1 MTDLAALPTTF
12 TTSQARR
19 ARIQYRDLY
28 RARDDGDLIELS
40 RGVFRK
46 AEAAEPTWP
55 DLLAVAHR
63 SPKAVACLLT
73 AAIVHDLT
81 DEIPLA
87 VQIAIPKGAW
97 PPKITYPPVEVFAW
111 NAATFDLGLTT
122 VEAAPGERVRVYN
135 PTRTVVDLMRLRARI
150 GEPVAHIALQR
161 YLARRD
167 ARVGELVDLAQSL
180 DVAGPVR
187 SAVDVL
193 TAS

>member
-1 MTDLAALPTTF
+1 M
-12 TTSQARR
+12 
-19 ARIQYRDLY
+19 
-28 RARDDGDLIELS
+28 
-40 RGVFRK
+40 
-46 AEAAEPTWP
+46 
-55 DLLAVAHR
+55 
-63 SPKAVACLLT
+63 
-73 AAIVHDLT
+73 
-81 DEIPLA
+81 
-87 VQIAIPKGAW
+87 
-97 PPKITYPPVEVFAW
+97 EVFAW